1 MGATG
6 WRESRYHS
14 SCHKRLSN
22 LFHPDL
28 ELLVHELPFRIEPC
42 VTKLRQKCSEISLVL
57 FFELEVGQEVV
68 VELHSQVARVVQPS
82 KDPVSKLQS
91 DGRMAFPGSRLL
103 EIGLALV
110 LREPPP
116 LLRLANRN
124 QDRECVLR
132 GGELRQGNSVEDFAM
147 LITGVVRVLCHP
159 E

>member
-1 MGATG
+1 MPRRRRYRGRATR
-6 WRESRYHS
+6 WRESLCHS
-14 SCHKRLSN
+14 SCRKIVSN
-22 LFHPDL
+22 LCHPDF
-28 ELLVHELPFRIEPC
+28 ELFVHELPFRIKLC
-42 VTKLRQKCSEISLVL
+42 VTKLRQKCSAISLVL

-116 LLRLANRN
+116 LLRLANRD
-124 QDRECVLR
+124 QDRDCVLR
-132 GGELRQGNSVEDFAM
+132 GGELR
-147 LITGVVRVLCHP
+147 
-159 E
+159 